1 MMIQNVKCR
10 GYESSPH
17 LGSSLRGPG
26 ELGGGRR
33 LATEYASGSGKFAA
47 AAGVVCG
54 GGLCVLCILR
64 RPLDFAWYYSLGR
77 ARTHTHCVP
86 LFAVVC
92 MWHTHKHTHT
102 HANTHKYTHTPPTL
116 PTAAAS
122 YSVGK
127 GGPSI
132 GQSLSSSINNR
143 SVYDYHP
150 GPVHVMGGLTCLSPP
165 HARAST

>member
-77 ARTHTHCVP
+77 ACTHTRYVP
-86 LFAVVC
+86 LFAVLC
-92 MWHTHKHTHT
+92 ACDTHIQTHAHIPTHTHT
-102 HANTHKYTHTPPTL
+102 HTHFLPP
-116 PTAAAS
+116 PPFPP
-122 YSVGK
+122 
-127 GGPSI
+127 PSRYQLQPRLI
-132 GQSLSSSINNR
+132 
-143 SVYDYHP
+143 P
-150 GPVHVMGGLTCLSPP
+150 E
-165 HARAST
+165 ARAVRVLVNHSPRP

>member
-102 HANTHKYTHTPPTL
+102 HANTHKYTHTHQLSLPPPFPPSHTTNCSRVLFRRQGRSEYWSITL
-116 PTAAAS
+116 
-122 YSVGK
+122 
-127 GGPSI
+127 
-132 GQSLSSSINNR
+132 L
-143 SVYDYHP
+143 
-150 GPVHVMGGLTCLSPP
+150 VHEQPICV
-165 HARAST
+165 